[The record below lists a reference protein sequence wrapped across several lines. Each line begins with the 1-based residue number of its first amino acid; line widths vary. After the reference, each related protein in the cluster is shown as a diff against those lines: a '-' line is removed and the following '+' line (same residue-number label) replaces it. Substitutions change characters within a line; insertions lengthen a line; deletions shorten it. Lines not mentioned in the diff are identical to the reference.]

1 MLDRETLMA
10 WPPDAFATRPLERMF
25 KMTTSGSSGTPLRV
39 YRSAVD
45 EAALSAT
52 WFRVYQAYGCS
63 PFNSE
68 LNIGRNTPSTKRGP
82 MRLLRKA
89 GFLPQSITVSSLAPV
104 EEMAALAARLEPDI
118 IGGYA
123 AAVQS
128 LAEYACEKPFLRRP
142 PKLAICSAMEVS
154 QLCLDVIAQG
164 FQSPV
169 ANVYVT
175 NDAGVLAWSCP
186 EDSSVLHTNDD
197 VVMFEFVDERG
208 QTVPDGQQGELV
220 ITPLHIHG
228 MPLLRYRIGDVAARV
243 PGRCHCGRGLGRMTK
258 VAGRSSHIV
267 RSPTGKILMSTHVG
281 LAFGR
286 VGAETWVARYQAR
299 EQELGRLQ
307 VRIVARRAPTE
318 TERHA
323 LLASFA
329 AVLEGEFQVEL
340 EIVDDLPL
348 APNGKFQYLVPRS
361 SQAA

>member
-1 MLDRETLMA
+1 
-10 WPPDAFATRPLERMF
+10 MF
-25 KMTTSGSSGTPLRV
+25 QMTTSGSSGTPLRV

-68 LNIGRNTPSTKRGP
+68 LNIGRNTPSAKHGP

-89 GFLPQSITVSSLAPV
+89 GFLPQSMTVSSLAPV
-104 EEMAALAARLEPDI
+104 EEMAALAARLAPDI

-128 LAEYACEKPFLRRP
+128 LAEYACERPFLRRP

-197 VVMFEFVDERG
+197 VVMFEFVDEKG